1 MNQIKIKIE
10 TEKDEKLLEKIVQ
23 AIKSKST
30 GSQQVENE

>member
-23 AIKSKST
+23 AIKSNIYKQKQS
-30 GSQQVENE
+30 